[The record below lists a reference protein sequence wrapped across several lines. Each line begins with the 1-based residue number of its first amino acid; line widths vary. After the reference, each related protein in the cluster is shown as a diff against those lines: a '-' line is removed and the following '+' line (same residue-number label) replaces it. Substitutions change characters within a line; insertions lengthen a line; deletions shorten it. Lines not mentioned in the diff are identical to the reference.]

1 MADRDDY
8 KREDDEEADEEVEND
23 YKSQND
29 AIILAIDVSDTML
42 EQPPAST
49 SRKADKDSAVQAA
62 LKCAYQLMQQR
73 IIASPKDMMGILFFG
88 TEKSKFQEH
97 SGRSGLGYP
106 HCYLHIDLD
115 IPAAEDVKAL
125 KALVEDEED
134 EDGVLIPSTTEKVQM
149 ANVFFCAN
157 QIFTTKAANYSSRR
171 LFILTDNDS
180 PHPSDKA
187 AKSAAA
193 VRAKDLY
200 DLGVNIELFPITR
213 GDNEFDLAN
222 FYDDIIYRDANAEAN
237 HSEVRYSKT
246 ADGLSLLN
254 SLISN
259 INSKQ
264 VAKRALFSSVPLEIA
279 PGLRISI
286 KGYNILHRQEPA
298 RSCYVWLEGE
308 KPQIVAGET
317 TRISEDTARTVEK
330 SETKKAY
337 KFGAEYIY
345 FSPED
350 QKRAK
355 DFGPPIIRIIGFKSR
370 AHIPFWASVKKSTF
384 IFPSEED
391 FVGSTRVFSA
401 LWQKLLKSNKVAI
414 AWCIIR
420 ANATPVLSAI
430 IPSHESTEESNA
442 TPFLPAGL
450 WLYPL
455 PFADDLRGGPAT
467 DGTEPPRA
475 SNELVDQMRVIVQ
488 QLQLPKAMYNPMR
501 YPNPGLQWH
510 YKILQALALEEEVPE
525 VPEDLTLPKHKA
537 INKRS
542 GGYLQDWA
550 ETLQEET
557 QKTAK
562 TTKTKREADDDA
574 DDVKPAKKVKASS
587 TKPSASGMTDAQVR
601 AAATAGSLTKM
612 VVADLKDLLAM
623 KGLSIS
629 VHLNEQDHS
638 KSLEIQCEGKRSY
651 GLLGGTQPRSKRS
664 YVAYSSVRSMVL
676 QQDAYTLSA
685 TSSAFAMSYLKG
697 FRIRLSPWSRSIPR
711 AHRCLHLA
719 PPFLLDDY
727 VPRYTML
734 SSVDAAMKRSKA
746 YAHLRNCSLCPRLCG
761 VNRYE
766 TTGHC
771 LVGDKAKVNVI
782 APHFGEEPCI
792 QGHNGSGAVFFSGCN
807 LRCVFCQN
815 HGIAHQRNGQNL
827 TPEDLGELYLKL
839 QDVGGVHNINLVT
852 PEHVAPQVALSILH
866 ARDLGLRLPIIYNT
880 SSFDSLESLELMDGL
895 VGDLCFTPDGIAK
908 KGVLVRHLV
917 MPGKEEEGKRI
928 MQFLAEEVS
937 KDCFVNVMEQYHPD
951 AHVGKP
957 RRRQGGKAAGSDISA
972 ESLRYSDIN
981 RAVSDQEVTSLR
993 SAAEAVG
1000 LWRF

>member
-8 KREDDEEADEEVEND
+8 KREEDEEADEEVEND

-106 HCYLHIDLD
+106 HCYLHTDLD

-134 EDGVLIPSTTEKVQM
+134 EEGVLIPSSTEKVQM

-213 GDNEFDLAN
+213 GDNEFDLAK
-222 FYDDIIYRDANAEAN
+222 FYDDIIYRDASAEAN

-337 KFGAEYIY
+337 KFGGEYIY

-355 DFGPPIIRIIGFKSR
+355 DFGPPIIRIIGFKTR
-370 AHIPFWASVKKSTF
+370 AQIPFWASVKKSTF

-562 TTKTKREADDDA
+562 TTKSKREADDDA
-574 DDVKPAKKVKASS
+574 DDVKPAKKAKASS

-601 AAATAGSLTKM
+601 AAASAGSLTKM

-629 VHLNEQDHS
+629 GKKADLVERLEQ
-638 KSLEIQCEGKRSY
+638 
-651 GLLGGTQPRSKRS
+651 
-664 YVAYSSVRSMVL
+664 
-676 QQDAYTLSA
+676 
-685 TSSAFAMSYLKG
+685 
-697 FRIRLSPWSRSIPR
+697 W
-711 AHRCLHLA
+711 
-719 PPFLLDDY
+719 
-727 VPRYTML
+727 
-734 SSVDAAMKRSKA
+734 
-746 YAHLRNCSLCPRLCG
+746 
-761 VNRYE
+761 
-766 TTGHC
+766 
-771 LVGDKAKVNVI
+771 
-782 APHFGEEPCI
+782 
-792 QGHNGSGAVFFSGCN
+792 
-807 LRCVFCQN
+807 
-815 HGIAHQRNGQNL
+815 
-827 TPEDLGELYLKL
+827 
-839 QDVGGVHNINLVT
+839 
-852 PEHVAPQVALSILH
+852 
-866 ARDLGLRLPIIYNT
+866 
-880 SSFDSLESLELMDGL
+880 
-895 VGDLCFTPDGIAK
+895 
-908 KGVLVRHLV
+908 
-917 MPGKEEEGKRI
+917 
-928 MQFLAEEVS
+928 AEE
-937 KDCFVNVMEQYHPD
+937 
-951 AHVGKP
+951 
-957 RRRQGGKAAGSDISA
+957 
-972 ESLRYSDIN
+972 
-981 RAVSDQEVTSLR
+981 TS
-993 SAAEAVG
+993 
-1000 LWRF
+1000 